1 MVTKLTNQVIKYL
14 VYGLIVYTLF
24 SYVPQK
30 QLPMTDIVL
39 MTTVIIISFI
49 FLDILTPT
57 YSYEN
62 FEPIIENLELD
73 SIDNIEQES
82 DESEQEEEQDIVQEE
97 EQDIVQDVEQDD
109 SGISVSYL
117 NTSKPEILKKLQD
130 NKVLDEDDINN
141 ILEICR
147 NKEECNNKFLDLLN
161 DNKINNEELLEL
173 NIAFGLN
180 KFNVVQELYL
190 QERINREQALE
201 IGYAIHSNS
210 YTLIM
215 AIIQKYLENNVI
227 TKSDY
232 DKLSSNVQLE
242 EDNNEG
248 RTFIANMIRNDLLNA
263 KNAKIINEK
272 CSSSSMDSCT
282 IQINKFKKDK
292 VINNSQAVSI
302 LKGYNKPGINDI
314 VYDNSDFGSISN
326 EYVVG
331 SVNEQTDLGNVKF
344 DKKLLKD
351 DNLLKQSK
359 SDNTK
364 NFNNIDIDS
373 ENNEESN
380 NDFLDKFNK
389 AFEKNKSS
397 KKEYKQKINKKYK
410 KFLNV
415 NASNQYDK
423 HSDMNYSKYSERQTE
438 PLGKFS
444 KDFTNNFDHGFS
456 YLKTDKWKPP
466 QYDNTVCKIEKK
478 CDYCEEDYE
487 GYPVDVSKWNY
498 SRKILP
504 RDNINLK
511 YIEDKLNTGN
521 I

>member
-30 QLPMTDIVL
+30 QLPMTDIAL

-57 YSYEN
+57 YSQEN
-62 FEPIIENLELD
+62 FNPIIENLELD
-73 SIDNIEQES
+73 AL
-82 DESEQEEEQDIVQEE
+82 EEEQENSEDINEE
-97 EQDIVQDVEQDD
+97 ENIEDQE
-109 SGISVSYL
+109 SGISISYL
-117 NTSKPEILKKLQD
+117 NTNKPEILKKLQD
-130 NKVLDEDDINN
+130 NKVLDEEDVNE
-141 ILEICR
+141 ILEICKD
-147 NKEECNNKFLDLLN
+147 KEECNNKFLDLLN

-201 IGYAIHSNS
+201 IGYAINSNS

-215 AIIQKYLENNVI
+215 AIIQKYLETNVI
-227 TKSDY
+227 TKSDF
-232 DKLSSNVQLE
+232 DKLSFNIELE
-242 EDNNEG
+242 EDSNEG
-248 RTFIANMIRNDLLNA
+248 RSFIANMIRNDLLNT

-302 LKGYNKPGINDI
+302 LKGFNKPGINDI

-331 SVNEQTDLGNVKF
+331 SVNEQTDLGDVNF
-344 DKKLLKD
+344 ENNLLKD
-351 DNLLKQSK
+351 EKLIKQSK
-359 SDNTK
+359 SGNAK
-364 NFNNIDIDS
+364 KFNNIDIDG
-373 ENNEESN
+373 ENNEEDNTDLS
-380 NDFLDKFNK
+380 DKFNK
-389 AFEKNKSS
+389 SFEKNKSS
-397 KKEYKQKINKKYK
+397 NKEYKQKINKKYK

-415 NASNQYDK
+415 NASNKYDM
-423 HSDMNYSKYSERQTE
+423 HSDMNYSIYSERQTE

-456 YLKTDKWKPP
+456 YLQTDKWKPP
-466 QYDNTVCKIEKK
+466 EYDNTVCKIEKK

-504 RDNINLK
+504 RDNINVK